1 MDTVT
6 IVLLVRQILVM
17 QQYIYHLSFLLHFVR
32 FTEDKCS
39 YIVRFYKFD
48 IIYEK
53 FLLIVRYEASEFV
66 FFFHLD
72 MKHHRKMEK
81 MHIRIIKNRFTG
93 ADSNIEL

>member
-66 FFFHLD
+66 FFFSS
-72 MKHHRKMEK
+72 RYETSQ
-81 MHIRIIKNRFTG
+81 KNG
-93 ADSNIEL
+93 KNAYQNN